1 MARTL
6 LLSPPSVSAHPE
18 TLEAVLEAHDR
29 DATDI
34 QMLDRLSLGLVALP
48 PTTYDRVLVLSD
60 PQQAPTTIDRTSM
73 SKIVTSLKPGG
84 RLERQHG
91 AFGEQTEAILAGLVA
106 DGQAMVKPMS
116 SATVSLGQ
124 KSNAAAV
131 PLNAVEAANKRP
143 AGVEFDD
150 DFPTRDELLAGETI
164 DPDTL
169 LTEEDRKKPIILR
182 KSLFEI
188 KSLIQV

>member
-1 MARTL
+1 MAMARTL

-18 TLEAVLEAHDR
+18 ALEAVLEAHDR
-29 DATDI
+29 NATDI
-34 QMLDRLSLGLVALP
+34 QMLDRLALGLVSLP
-48 PTTYDRVLVLSD
+48 PTTYDRILVLSD
-60 PQQAPTTIDRTSM
+60 PEQAPTTIDRRSM
-73 SKIVTSLKPGG
+73 SKITVSLKPGG

-91 AFGEQTEAILAGLVA
+91 DFGEQIEAILAGLVA

-116 SATVSLGQ
+116 SATVSLGR
-124 KSNAAAV
+124 KANAAAV

-150 DFPTRDELLAGETI
+150 FPTREELLAGDTI

-169 LTEEDRKKPIILR
+169 LTEEDRQKPIILR
-182 KSLFEI
+182 KCL
-188 KSLIQV
+188 KSHML